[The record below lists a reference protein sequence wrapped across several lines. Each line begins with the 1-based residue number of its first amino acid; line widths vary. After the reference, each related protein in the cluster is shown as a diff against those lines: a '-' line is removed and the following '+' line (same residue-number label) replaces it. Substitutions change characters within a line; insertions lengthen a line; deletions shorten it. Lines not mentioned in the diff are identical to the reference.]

1 MNLLEGSVEIREG
14 VVKKR
19 ESPDFRFPEIFWMII
34 FLSASGFRLI
44 FIATII
50 LFPKEKFYYIHM
62 LLT

>member
-1 MNLLEGSVEIREG
+1 MLEGSVEIREG

-19 ESPDFRFPEIFWMII
+19 ESPDFRFPEIFWVII

-50 LFPKEKFYYIHM
+50 LFRKKSFI
-62 LLT
+62 TFTCC